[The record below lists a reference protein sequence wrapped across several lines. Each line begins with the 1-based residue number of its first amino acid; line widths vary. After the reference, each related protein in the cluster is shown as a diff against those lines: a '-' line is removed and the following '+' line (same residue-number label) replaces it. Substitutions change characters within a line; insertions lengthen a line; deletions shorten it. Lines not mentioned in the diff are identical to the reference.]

1 MSESKDRVELSSLE
15 KIKYLF
21 NNDYINEFGGLDL
34 SLQSLKSGVLDI
46 QTFKDYC
53 VKFAKNKNG
62 YLVLKFSDK
71 YHLPVPL
78 EYKEKIEAMDILVDK
93 INVWV
98 SEFLKDENGKN
109 IDDLAVLVEEA
120 NNIINEARK
129 EEKPYR

>member
-78 EYKEKIEAMDILVDK
+78 EYKEKIEAMDIVVDK

>member
-21 NNDYINEFGGLDL
+21 NNDYINEFGGMDL